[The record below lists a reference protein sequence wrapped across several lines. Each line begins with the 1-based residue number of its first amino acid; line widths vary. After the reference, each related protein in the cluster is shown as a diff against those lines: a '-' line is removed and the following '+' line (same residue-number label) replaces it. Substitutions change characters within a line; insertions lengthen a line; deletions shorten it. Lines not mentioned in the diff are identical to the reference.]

1 MKNITIIA
9 YTTEQ
14 AVEDRVLV
22 DIRTLNPKW
31 KEGMVSHI
39 TTNLLSRG
47 YLREGTEEINLANLV
62 DLLNQSLLIVRK
74 KSNNFTVEADV
85 LYTGK
90 VELPSGRRQK
100 ILIGLNELGRYTL
113 MLPEDW

>member
-1 MKNITIIA
+1 MENITIIA

-31 KEGMVSHI
+31 EEGMVSHI

-47 YLREGTEEINLANLV
+47 YLRKGTEEINLANLV
-62 DLLNQSLLIVRK
+62 DLLNQSIAIVRK
-74 KSNNFTVEADV
+74 KSKNFTEHDWFFD
-85 LYTGK
+85 GEI
-90 VELPSGRRQK
+90 ELPSGHKQQVC
-100 ILIGLNELGRYTL
+100 IQQNETEKYTI
-113 MLPEDW
+113 MLPEDG